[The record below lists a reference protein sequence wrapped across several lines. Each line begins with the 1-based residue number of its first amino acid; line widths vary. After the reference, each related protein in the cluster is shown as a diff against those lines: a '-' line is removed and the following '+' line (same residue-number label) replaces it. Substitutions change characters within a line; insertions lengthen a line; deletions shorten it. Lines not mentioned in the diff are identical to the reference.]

1 MPITRTVW
9 IDDDGTGTTG
19 TVINNAEKQLIYDQI
34 DAFVGGNAISFP
46 LTDASGAGLGSL
58 GTGLYT
64 VLAGK
69 TVMILAQP
77 IWPVTANGAAAKV
90 GGLPFSNSSTNAG
103 LFQAYGVQRL
113 WWIKP
118 GDTQIECLN
127 PATSV
132 AVTNAQMSGTNNV
145 LIGFYQAL

>member
-1 MPITRTVW
+1 MPITRTIW

-19 TVINNAEKQLIYDQI
+19 TIINNAEKQLLYDQI
-34 DAFVGGNAISFP
+34 DAFVGGFPVTFP

-58 GTGLYT
+58 GTGTYIL
-64 VLAGK
+64 LGGK

-77 IWPVTANGAAAKV
+77 IYPVTANGAAAKV
-90 GGLPFSNSSTNAG
+90 GGLPFTNGTWNAG
-103 LFQAYGVQRL
+103 LFQAYGVHRL

-132 AVTNAQMSGTNNV
+132 AVTNAQLSGTNNV
-145 LIGFYQAL
+145 IVGFYQAL